1 MKLKA
6 ARLNYSFEDFGLIKM
21 LQKDYNI
28 ILNTSLLNENKM
40 FKKYNI
46 KIQSFVCGDDLK
58 RYPL

>member
-46 KIQSFVCGDDLK
+46 KI
-58 RYPL
+58 